1 MISNWLRPKQLL
13 VIIALL
19 DLAAEAQTASGNSG
33 QSQAQPEVVER
44 GGYVIHQ
51 SVEIGY
57 RVSDVTGSEQMYNT
71 LVNLRTGPRFL
82 DQSLSMQSQAH
93 DGLLFDNLFI
103 NSFGWGGDPN
113 NGLRARLDKNKLYDF
128 RANFRRDQTDF
139 DYNLLANPLNP
150 STSSPSIPV
159 TSSPHAFA
167 TRRRISDF
175 DMTLLPQSKIDFR
188 LGYSRNNMGGASYSL
203 G

>member
-19 DLAAEAQTASGNSG
+19 NLAAGAQTAGSNSG

-57 RVSDVTGSEQMYNT
+57 RVSDVTGSEQMYNS
-71 LVNLRTGPRFL
+71 LVNLRTGPRLL
-82 DQSLSMQSQAH
+82 DQSLSMQSQMH

-103 NSFGWGGDPN
+103 NSFGWAGDPN
-113 NGLRARLDKNKLYDF
+113 NGLRARVDKNKWYDF

-150 STSSPSIPV
+150 STSSPRLRNTAPNERFRPDS
-159 TSSPHAFA
+159 FA
-167 TRRRISDF
+167 AVED
-175 DMTLLPQSKIDFR
+175 
-188 LGYSRNNMGGASYSL
+188 
-203 G
+203 